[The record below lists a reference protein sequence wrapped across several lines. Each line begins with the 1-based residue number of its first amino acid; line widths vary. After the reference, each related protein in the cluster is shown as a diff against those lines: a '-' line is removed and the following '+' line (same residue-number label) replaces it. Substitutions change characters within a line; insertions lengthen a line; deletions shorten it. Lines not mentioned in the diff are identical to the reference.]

1 MITAPMAMSQVRI
14 PKTAPIV
21 PYVRLSEMIVDE
33 K

>member
-1 MITAPMAMSQVRI
+1 MSTAPIATNQVRM
-14 PKTAPIV
+14 PKTAPIA